1 MSQINSMGV
10 LKGGVAAAVIMNL
23 SEYLLNGPVA
33 GAQMQAE
40 LATHNIGPMGG
51 GHVATFMLLTTF
63 LAFATVWLYAAIRP
77 RFGPGPMTALCA
89 GLMVW
94 SLSYLCTTITL
105 GVIGVSSM
113 GITVLVIAWTA
124 VEMIVASAVGGYL
137 YNEA

>member
-1 MSQINSMGV
+1 MGQINIAGV
-10 LKGGVAAAVIMNL
+10 LKGGAAAAVIMNL

-40 LATHNIGPMGG
+40 LAAHNIGPMGG
-51 GHVATFMLLTTF
+51 GQIGAFVALTTF

-77 RFGPGPMTALCA
+77 RLGPGPMTALYA
-89 GLMVW
+89 GLVAW